1 MSSSLVPKFAHVT
14 NRLWRRKHLI
24 FIAIILISLII
35 TVSYTVNIVEKYLQL
50 IVKCLLFRAPVFQ
63 SYLLCHYFQINTD
76 DQVLQLHRRSR
87 QNNTGGTSEKLNLS
101 MQILILGS
109 TSVGVENMT

>member
-35 TVSYTVNIVEKYLQL
+35 TVSYTVIIEAKMLTISL
-50 IVKCLLFRAPVFQ
+50 K
-63 SYLLCHYFQINTD
+63 
-76 DQVLQLHRRSR
+76 
-87 QNNTGGTSEKLNLS
+87 
-101 MQILILGS
+101 
-109 TSVGVENMT
+109 